1 MTGIK
6 VLNQTIGRNFA
17 FYNGDSCEVLK
28 GFKDN
33 SIDYSIFS
41 PPFADLYVYSDSDR
55 DLGNCKTKSE
65 FYEHFKFIIQELFR
79 ILKPGRN
86 LSFHCMD
93 LPTSKMR
100 DGFIGLTDFPGELI
114 KMFQDA
120 GFIYHS
126 RVTIWKDPVVAMQR
140 TKSIRLLHKQ
150 LKKDSSISGNGIA
163 DYLITMRK
171 PGDNQN
177 PISHTN
183 ESYPVELWQEIAS
196 PIWYSEEQQEDVSL
210 RYQTYC
216 WFDINQSN
224 TLQKDSAR
232 DEKDEKHICP
242 LQLDVIEKAIGLWT
256 NPGDIVLTPF
266 GGIGSE
272 GYQAV
277 KMGRKAI
284 LIELKASYYIQGSIN
299 LLNAEK
305 IQPLSIFEVL
315 GDE

>member
-1 MTGIK
+1 MSEIK
-6 VLNQTIGRNFA
+6 VLNQLIGKKFA

-28 GFKDN
+28 GLKDN

-55 DLGNCKTKSE
+55 DLGNCKNQSE
-65 FYEHFKFIIQELFR
+65 FYAHFEFIIKELFR
-79 ILKPGRN
+79 VLKPGRN

-93 LPTSKMR
+93 LPTSKSR
-100 DGFIGLTDFPGELI
+100 DGFIGLTDFPGILI

-126 RVTIWKDPVVAMQR
+126 RVTIWKDPVVQMQR
-140 TKSIRLLHKQ
+140 TKALGLLHKQ
-150 LKKDSSISGNGIA
+150 IKKDSSMSRNGLA

-171 PGDNQN
+171 PGLNDS

-183 ESYPVELWQEIAS
+183 ESFPVDLWQKIAS
-196 PIWYSEEQQEDVSL
+196 PIWYTEEQEEDIAFK
-210 RYQTYC
+210 YQSGC

-224 TLQKDSAR
+224 TLQRESAR
-232 DEKDEKHICP
+232 DDKDEKHLCP
-242 LQLDVIEKAIGLWT
+242 LQLDVIERAINLWT
-256 NPGDIVLTPF
+256 NPNDIVLTPF

-277 KMGRKAI
+277 RMGRKAI
-284 LIELKASYYIQGSIN
+284 LIELKPSYFKQGSIN
-299 LLNAEK
+299 MQNLEDNK
-305 IQPLSIFEVL
+305 QLSIFEVI
-315 GDE
+315 E